1 MKIKKYIYF
10 LLFLFLLASCSLKD
24 INLSLQ
30 NFKDIIVER
39 TKVFLNNIPLIKNY
53 ISLPPAP
60 KKLYKQTENII
71 EQLKTY
77 GTQKVYKDEYEE
89 VIILWKKAKDLYQNR
104 YYLSAKKELKK
115 LYPKAKDLLE
125 KIKAYKENVRK
136 EALQKYKAL
145 VKRANLKLS
154 RLKEKEE
161 KLKIKLYLWKLKIL
175 LTTENYNE
183 FNEAIK
189 NPPF

>member
-39 TKVFLNNIPLIKNY
+39 TKVFLNNIPLIKKY

-77 GTQKVYKDEYEE
+77 GTKKVYKDEYEE

-154 RLKEKEE
+154 RLKDKEE
-161 KLKIKLYLWKLKIL
+161 KLKIKLYLWKLKFL
-175 LTTENYNE
+175 LTMENYNE

>member
-39 TKVFLNNIPLIKNY
+39 TKVFLNNIPLIKKY